1 MSLQHRPAPSKE
13 ASPAS
18 HVFQWQQVLDLHA
31 SSFRSMSGASQNSS
45 PFTVPTAS
53 STPHSLALNFWTLF
67 CVSQQVCAQPPTPLY
82 SLIMAH
88 VVGLAPQEEKQA
100 LVLSQPPAPPLSP
113 SFELKST
120 PSGTSLPCKKKL
132 VISSLEGFPPT
143 RTSAVWAILVINIK
157 HDIIRNFIL

>member
-67 CVSQQVCAQPPTPLY
+67 CVSQQVCAQPPTPVY
-82 SLIMAH
+82 SLIIAH

-100 LVLSQPPAPPLSP
+100 LVLSQPPAPPCSP
-113 SFELKST
+113 SSELES
-120 PSGTSLPCKKKL
+120 SGTSLPAKKKSC
-132 VISSLEGFPPT
+132 IC
-143 RTSAVWAILVINIK
+143 SAVGFEAMAFSLDAPG
-157 HDIIRNFIL
+157 H